1 MLARLIIIVVFIAIL
16 ASLFS
21 GMYFMLHD
29 KSGSTRNVKSL
40 SIRIGL
46 SLALFALLILAYF
59 LGWIRPNAVHP

>member
-1 MLARLIIIVVFIAIL
+1 MLARLLVIAIFLAIL

-29 KSGSTRNVKSL
+29 KSGSTRNVRSL

-46 SLALFALLILAYF
+46 SLGLFALLILAYYM
-59 LGWIRPNAVHP
+59 GWIRPNTVHP

>member
-29 KSGSTRNVKSL
+29 KSSSTRNVKSL

-59 LGWIRPNAVHP
+59 MGWIRPNPVHP

>member
-1 MLARLIIIVVFIAIL
+1 MLVRLVIIAVFIAIL

-29 KSGSTRNVKSL
+29 KSNSTRNVKSL

-46 SLALFALLILAYF
+46 SLLLFALLVAAYVF
-59 LGWIRPNAVHP
+59 GFIKPNSMHP